1 MSQTVD
7 NRVVQMQFD
16 NKQFEQGVA
25 QSMSTIDKLKAALKF
40 DKLGDGAKNIT
51 SSFNNVSFAGL
62 QNGILQVE
70 ARFSA
75 LGTVAFTV
83 LQDMTRSAINAGKN
97 IVNALAVE
105 PVTTGFQEYETQ
117 INAIQT
123 ILSNTRSKGST
134 LEDVNKA
141 LDELNTYADK
151 TIYNFTEMTRN
162 IGTFTAAGVELN
174 TATQSIKGIANLAAV
189 SGSTSQQAS
198 TAMYQLS
205 QALASG
211 TVKLQ
216 DWNSVVNAGM
226 GGEVFQNAL
235 KRTATV
241 MGTDVDA
248 MIEKYGSFRES
259 LTKGEWLTTEVLT
272 ETLNQFAN
280 VYSKKELIQKGYTES
295 QAKEILALGKD
306 AEDAATKVK
315 TVTQLF
321 DTLKEAAQSGW
332 TQSWEILVGD
342 FMEARTLL
350 TDISDAISGVI
361 NAQSETRNALLEQA
375 FGEHLVKG
383 KEWANSMGKMYVD
396 AYADTIDEQKMFI
409 STSKLF
415 GKDMEKMI
423 FETDAYAKALK
434 KGTIKEKD
442 SLETVL
448 EKTDAFKEVMD
459 KGVIDKKM
467 LEGVYKFNQGVGHMA
482 KNSKEAAKY
491 QHELRD
497 KVNAAMK
504 ESKTGGEMLDK
515 LTNESLVSQ
524 QAVFSNL
531 AGKLQN
537 AGTSYADFTEDT
549 KKLKGYTE
557 EETRKLWELKQAL
570 EESNHPMVKLMR
582 EMEKPTGRT
591 NVIEGFR
598 NILQSLGQIVG
609 AVGKAWN
616 RVFPKLD
623 STGVYKATER
633 FREFAKGLKVSEPAL
648 KGITNVFT
656 ILFGVL
662 RGGLTV
668 IGVAVKV
675 FMTLVK
681 IILRLGL
688 HALALAGDFVSF
700 IASIATSSK
709 VTSAFSGVLDKLKG
723 GFFSAI
729 DAVVNFVSHIGEFIS
744 LVKDL
749 PGVRMLGNAIKDVG
763 VAAASF
769 AFNGI
774 SAFIDLIGGFISDV
788 SKYLPTMDQVVAK
801 FNDIAGAIANFISG
815 FTGGSGDASKAVE
828 KTGIGKAA
836 DTLGEHAS
844 KLKGVGEKFNK
855 AKEIFLNAFTT
866 FKERAEYVFSDFSL
880 DKIVSLIKVGALVA
894 LAAALVKAF
903 GAIRKLVGTGKKL
916 TEQLGGVLDS
926 LSETLKAYS
935 LQIKADAIFTI
946 AKAIVA
952 IAGAMVVLSMV
963 PAETLT
969 QVTVNLIAILL
980 AIALVI
986 KVLGDIIGNANPV
999 EEGANTLKDGLMSIV
1014 DTVKQTIEK
1023 AAKIAAF
1030 GVFAAL
1036 FGAAILILSNA
1047 LLTLAGIPVKQALI
1061 AGAMIVALMG
1071 LLVGAGIL
1079 IGKFADNLNAGI
1091 GIAMMGIAAG
1101 VYVLAQAVGVL
1112 GSLDVGTLVKG
1123 IVSLIFVM
1131 GMLSVVAIA
1140 SDGSSMI
1147 SMGIGCIFF
1156 AAAITALIPP
1166 LLLFSMVPWGTF
1178 FKGLGMIG
1186 LLGVVLAVVSR
1197 LAQGTIAGAAAIA
1210 ILAGSLLILTPV
1222 LLLLGVT
1229 APVAAAGLLVMAAA
1243 LGILIGAAALA
1254 GVVGPGIMILVGALA
1269 ALSGTMLAI
1278 GASVALF
1285 GVGMLL
1291 AALGVQTFGAAL
1303 PALATGLAEFG
1314 KILLANGP
1322 EILAAVGFIIAGLI
1336 AIIAASAVP
1345 MGAAAVAVLIGVLA
1359 ALAAKF
1365 PEVLTFIGSMIV
1377 DLISNLIVFLIQGMD
1392 ALSRS
1397 ITQFA
1402 DPLYNATLNILKAI
1416 WNLVIAFIANLVEE
1430 IPFLGKGAAD
1440 ALRSTKMDIE
1450 DSLPPEEGKRIGKE
1464 YADGY
1469 KEGVSE
1475 GLDGATTTTQEKTD
1489 GIENIMNG
1497 MTFDNTNMTNYLD
1510 QFGTNMD
1517 GLTDK
1522 ADKTKTDVNA
1532 KLKEVGNVQNEG
1544 ETNPL
1549 AGLTGNL
1556 SNVDTTSVTG
1566 AKNKIVSVFDDLPSK
1581 LGDKGTQA
1589 AGNLSKPFNN
1599 ISTEGLD
1606 KFKKSVDSKL
1616 DGVSA
1621 STASKAK
1628 TIRKNLKS
1636 ATNVEVDT
1644 SGTDNATKK
1653 AAKSADSQAKSFG
1666 QAGKKSADQYTNS
1679 AASGINKGAGK
1690 INTSAR
1696 KAASDAAKGFQSK
1709 RGEFRSAGSNCMAG
1723 VVEGLRSKLG
1733 AIRANA
1739 ISAANTWNSTYKSH
1753 QKISSPSKVTYKYGA
1768 WTMEGLV
1775 NGMNGM
1781 IGSVKRTANT
1791 TADTFNNSLVT
1802 PLGQISSMLDTD
1814 LSLTP
1819 IITPV
1824 IDDSMVASGMNG
1836 IDNMFGARTLSVG
1849 GINTGG
1855 LSAAAANIQNANSNA
1870 DVVSAIGKLRRDIG
1884 NIQGNNYNINGI
1896 TYDDGSNI
1904 SDAIG
1909 TLIRATVVEGRA

>member
-1 MSQTVD
+1 VSQTVD

-62 QNGILQVE
+62 QNGILEVE

-75 LGTVAFTV
+75 LDTVAFTV

-162 IGTFTAAGVELN
+162 IGTFTAAGVGLEA
-174 TATQSIKGIANLAAV
+174 ATSSIKGIANLAAV

-205 QALASG
+205 QALATG

-226 GGEVFQNAL
+226 GGQVFQDAL
-235 KRTATV
+235 KRTASV

-248 MIEKYGSFRES
+248 LIEKYGSFRES

-280 VYSKKELIQKGYTES
+280 VYSEKELIAKGYTES
-295 QAKEILALGKD
+295 QAKEIKAMGQN

-350 TDISDAISGVI
+350 TDISNAVGGIID
-361 NAQSETRNALLEQA
+361 AQSDARNALLEQA
-375 FGEHLVKG
+375 FGEHLVKN
-383 KEWANSMGKMYVD
+383 KEWADTMGRLYKD
-396 AYADTIDEQKMFI
+396 AYADTVDDQQMFI
-409 STSKLF
+409 SASKLF

-423 FETDAYAKALK
+423 YETDSYAKALK
-434 KGTIKEKD
+434 KGTISEKD
-442 SLETVL
+442 NLETVL
-448 EKTDAFKEVMD
+448 EKTGAFKEVMD
-459 KGVIDKKM
+459 KGIVDKKM
-467 LEGVYKFNQGVGHMA
+467 LEGVYKFNNGIGGLA
-482 KNSKEAAKY
+482 KNTKEAKKN
-491 QHELRD
+491 QHALRD
-497 KVNAAMK
+497 AVNETLK
-504 ESKTGGEMLDK
+504 SGKSGNEMLDDLSNK
-515 LTNESLVSQ
+515 GIGPER
-524 QAVFSNL
+524 VFANL
-531 AGKLQN
+531 AGKLRN
-537 AGTSYADFTEDT
+537 AGTSYADFGEET
-549 KKLKGYTE
+549 KKVKGYTKE
-557 EETRKLWELKQAL
+557 EVAQLKELKKAL
-570 EESNHPMVKLMR
+570 EASNDPMVKLMR
-582 EMEKPTGRT
+582 EMERPTGRT
-591 NVIEGFR
+591 NIIEGFR
-598 NILQSLGQIVG
+598 NILESLGQIIG

-616 RVFPKLD
+616 SVFPKLD
-623 STGVYKATER
+623 ATGVYKATER
-633 FREFAKGLKVSEPAL
+633 FRKFTEGLKISDRTL
-648 KGITNVFT
+648 QGITNVFT
-656 ILFGVL
+656 IFFGIL

-675 FMTLVK
+675 FMTLAK

-709 VTSAFSGVLDKLKG
+709 VTSAFSGVLDKLTS
-723 GFFSAI
+723 GFFTAL
-729 DAVVNFVSHIGEFIS
+729 DAVVTFVSHIGEFIS
-744 LVKDL
+744 LAKDL

-774 SAFIDLIGGFISDV
+774 NAFIDLIGGFISDV

-801 FNDIAGAIANFISG
+801 FNDIAGAVANFISG

-836 DTLGEHAS
+836 DTLEGHAS
-844 KLKGVGEKFNK
+844 KLKSVGDKFNK

-866 FKERAEYVFSDFSL
+866 FKERAEYVFSDFSF

-894 LAAALVKAF
+894 LAAALIKAF
-903 GAIRKLVGTGKKL
+903 GSIRNLVGTGKKL

-952 IAGAMVVLSMV
+952 IAGSLVVLSMV
-963 PAETLT
+963 PTETLT
-969 QVTVNLIAILL
+969 QVSVNLIAILL

-986 KVLGDIIGNANPV
+986 KVLGNIVGNANPV
-999 EEGANTLKDGLMSIV
+999 EEGTNAIKDGLMGLLDSL
-1014 DTVKQTIEK
+1014 KEAMAK
-1023 AAKIAAF
+1023 AIKVASF
-1030 GVFAAL
+1030 GVFATL
-1036 FGAAILILSNA
+1036 LGVAILILSKAILDLLSIPWQKA
-1047 LLTLAGIPVKQALI
+1047 LFAAGLVVALGFALCLAGVWMSKAAKNIDTGTGV
-1061 AGAMIVALMG
+1061 
-1071 LLVGAGIL
+1071 GIL
-1079 IGKFADNLNAGI
+1079 
-1091 GIAMMGIAAG
+1091 GIAAG
-1101 VYVLAQAVGVL
+1101 VFVLAKAVGVL
-1112 GSLDVGTLVKG
+1112 GSMDIDALKKG
-1123 IVSLIFVM
+1123 LISLAVVM
-1131 GMLSVVAIA
+1131 IALSAAALA
-1140 SDGSSMI
+1140 SNGSSML
-1147 SMGIGCIFF
+1147 SMGVGCIFL
-1156 AAAITALIPP
+1156 AAAITALIPA
-1166 LLLFSMVPWGTF
+1166 LLLFSTLPWQTF
-1178 FKGLGMIG
+1178 FTGLGYMLILG
-1186 LLGVVLAVVSR
+1186 LVLVGLSTMAE
-1197 LAQGTIAGAAAIA
+1197 GTIAGSAAIA
-1210 ILAGSLLILTPV
+1210 VLAGALMMLTPV

-1229 APVAAAGLLVMAAA
+1229 APIAGAGLLVLAAA

-1254 GVVGPGIMILVGALA
+1254 GIVGPGIMILVGALA

-1416 WNLVIAFIANLVEE
+1416 WNLVIAFVANLVEE

-1440 ALRSTKMDIE
+1440 ALRGTKMDIE
-1450 DSLPPEEGKRIGKE
+1450 DSLPPEEGKRVGKE

-1497 MTFDNTNMTNYLD
+1497 MNFDTSNMTNYLD

-1544 ETNPL
+1544 GTNPL
-1549 AGLTGNL
+1549 DSLTGNL
-1556 SNVDTTSVTG
+1556 GKVDTGAAQG
-1566 AKNKIVSVFDDLPSK
+1566 AKDKIVGVFDDLPSK
-1581 LGDKGTQA
+1581 LGDKGTKA
-1589 AGNLSKPFNN
+1589 ASNLSKPFNN

-1606 KFKKSVDSKL
+1606 NFKKNVDSKL

-1628 TIRKNLKS
+1628 TIKKNLKS

-1644 SGTDNATKK
+1644 TGTDNATKK
-1653 AAKSADSQAKSFG
+1653 AAKSANSQAKSFG

-1679 AASGINKGAGK
+1679 AASGISKGAGK
-1690 INTSAR
+1690 IKTSAR
-1696 KAASDAAKGFQSK
+1696 RAASDAAKGFQSK